1 MSGKARP
8 SPSRLKKRSLLPKFK
23 NSKRNNEPIS
33 VAYLPLLGHPGQEG
47 GGENR
52 GDVAVDEGMI
62 RHMTSEN
69 VYHPAADHEDK
80 SAGERSACPFCFLG
94 GIG

>member
-1 MSGKARP
+1 
-8 SPSRLKKRSLLPKFK
+8 
-23 NSKRNNEPIS
+23 
-33 VAYLPLLGHPGQEG
+33 VAYLPLFGHPGQEG
-47 GGENR
+47 GGENH
-52 GDVAVDEGMI
+52 GDVEVDEGMI
-62 RHMTSEN
+62 RHLTSEN